1 MDAPNTK
8 FAWSKFERVLFTRPV
23 GANHMDVV
31 SNLTAR
37 QFNCIEFDAHNL
49 MMLLNDVKVVAGGR
63 KICLEQIFT
72 PAPKG

>member
-37 QFNCIEFDAHNL
+37 QFN
-49 MMLLNDVKVVAGGR
+49 
-63 KICLEQIFT
+63 
-72 PAPKG
+72 